1 MINNPQLQVIAKPI
15 GPICNLDCTYCFYL
29 QKEKMYEQK
38 QVTVKSDWVMQ
49 DDVLEAFIQQKIQS
63 NGFSEET
70 FVWQGGEPTL
80 LEIDYFRKIVELQKK
95 YNNGKI
101 INNSI
106 QTNGLLLNDDWCEF
120 FTENNFLVG
129 ISIDGPRD
137 MHDKYRV
144 DKGSVPTFEKVIHG
158 INLLKKHQVEFN
170 TLTTVHRWNSAY
182 SLEIYN
188 FLKDIDSRYMQ
199 FIPIVEKNE
208 KFVATE
214 WSVQPEQF
222 GKFLISIFDEWIRND
237 VGNIFVQTFD
247 TSLESW
253 YGQPSSLC
261 IFNETCGYAPVIEHN
276 GDIYSCD
283 HYVYPENKVGDILN
297 DSLQS
302 IMQTQQQL
310 EFGTDKRD
318 TLPQFCRDCKF
329 RFACHGECPKNRFSF
344 TEDGEPGLN
353 YLCTGYKMYFEHIDL
368 YMNFMVNELRNKRPP
383 SNVMPWI
390 RKNEKELYEEKIASL
405 NKSRSQ

>member
-158 INLLKKHQVEFN
+158 INLLKKHQV
-170 TLTTVHRWNSAY
+170 
-182 SLEIYN
+182 
-188 FLKDIDSRYMQ
+188 
-199 FIPIVEKNE
+199 
-208 KFVATE
+208 
-214 WSVQPEQF
+214 
-222 GKFLISIFDEWIRND
+222 
-237 VGNIFVQTFD
+237 
-247 TSLESW
+247 
-253 YGQPSSLC
+253 
-261 IFNETCGYAPVIEHN
+261 
-276 GDIYSCD
+276 
-283 HYVYPENKVGDILN
+283 
-297 DSLQS
+297 
-302 IMQTQQQL
+302 
-310 EFGTDKRD
+310 
-318 TLPQFCRDCKF
+318 
-329 RFACHGECPKNRFSF
+329 
-344 TEDGEPGLN
+344 
-353 YLCTGYKMYFEHIDL
+353 
-368 YMNFMVNELRNKRPP
+368 
-383 SNVMPWI
+383 
-390 RKNEKELYEEKIASL
+390 
-405 NKSRSQ
+405 